1 MKNLILITALSLG
14 FIPQAFA
21 QKYLTR
27 TGKVTIFSSTKLEN
41 FESFNNET
49 SSVLDSKTGDVIV
62 LVPIKSF
69 KFESALMEEHFNEN
83 YLESDTYPK
92 ADFKGKIT
100 NIGEVNFAKDG
111 VYNVKA
117 SGKLTMHGVSND
129 VNIPGT
135 VTVKGNAITA
145 VSKFIINPNDYK
157 IKIPKL
163 MAGKVSEQIEIT
175 VNCIM
180 NQK

>member
-1 MKNLILITALSLG
+1 MKKSLLLALVFLG
-14 FIPQAFA
+14 FSCQLFA

-27 TGKVTIFSSTKLEN
+27 TGKVTMFSSTKLEN

-49 SSVLDSKTGDVIV
+49 SAVLDSKTGDAIV

-83 YLESDTYPK
+83 YLESDQYPK

-100 NIGEVNFAKDG
+100 NISEVNFAKDG

-129 VNIPGT
+129 INILGT
-135 VTVKGNAITA
+135 VTVKGSAITA
-145 VSKFIINPNDYK
+145 VSKFTINPNDYK

-163 MAGKVSEQIEIT
+163 MAGKVADQIEIT

>member
-1 MKNLILITALSLG
+1 MKKFLLLAVASVSFSTGL
-14 FIPQAFA
+14 FA

-27 TGKVTIFSSTKLEN
+27 TGKVTMFSSTKLEN

-49 SSVLDSKTGDVIV
+49 SAVLDAKTGDAIVI
-62 LVPIKSF
+62 VPIKSF

-83 YLESDTYPK
+83 YLESDKYPK

-117 SGKLTMHGVSND
+117 SGKLTMHGVTND

-135 VTVKGNAITA
+135 VTVKGGAITA
-145 VSKFIINPNDYK
+145 VSKFMINPNDYK

-163 MAGKVSEQIEIT
+163 MAGKVADQIEIT